1 MYNINLLFTS
11 LLGVRGRKVKKQVW
25 PPKFQLG
32 VWGGGVGHGPIGP
45 SLDPPLPTEQIP
57 PSSYVTPWASL
68 TASRINMCAVKWAFF
83 IYTTYVSGIPLTML
97 IIRKWNFQSGTT
109 CFSTAITTLVYY
121 GMYLENWTKQRISKS
136 QSKSQFKHS
145 EILEQYFKISISHIW
160 SEI

>member
-11 LLGVRGRKVKKQVW
+11 LLGVRGRKGKKQVW

-68 TASRINMCAVKWAFF
+68 TASRINMCAVK
-83 IYTTYVSGIPLTML
+83 
-97 IIRKWNFQSGTT
+97 
-109 CFSTAITTLVYY
+109 
-121 GMYLENWTKQRISKS
+121 
-136 QSKSQFKHS
+136 
-145 EILEQYFKISISHIW
+145 
-160 SEI
+160 